1 MNLLET
7 AVLPRQELATRLLA
21 ELDKPAPIL
30 LGGPSKSGKT
40 HTLYQLAGLLQN
52 DGMAH
57 QVVRHSDHDAL
68 AQIERVPATGVLLFD
83 GLELATSEMLRALDQ
98 KASEGVR
105 CVSTLSTDHEAQS
118 YHDVLMQLATEA
130 QPTSNSLIHTRSF
143 RISPLA
149 FDDARRI
156 ALIELETPLDS
167 VMIAAITRLSW
178 GRPGWLIDLLHL
190 AESNK
195 IRIDPHPRITGVNI
209 GDMHLPMF
217 HHPSQSAETILTPA
231 SIAAAIVLSELHE
244 RTLNGASD
252 LVGMHAVSQ
261 LQEAGLL
268 IESPHDTRMVGV
280 PEIYAAALKL
290 HADSTLVRQAQHVAA
305 ARLLA
310 QESLGIALPER
321 EAAYCAW
328 TFKRGGSGGISREA
342 QDLAVASAHGNL
354 AGKVAS
360 ELISF
365 GYPEAR
371 DLLLHVNSSEAFGE
385 FSRVQAAASLNGP
398 VEGLR
403 ALRTLPTRVSH
414 IPDEMAD
421 TSPRPLPNR
430 EYLVEFLRHV
440 LQARTDAL
448 HSVSASTQMRSAL
461 DQSSPAEAFHDL
473 DRTAL
478 LFARWNDIVPLD
490 RDASELLSIALSHPQ
505 AEVSLLAE
513 QLLILEGIRLGSKL
527 AKPRTVTASNPEA
540 GAGATY
546 GTARF
551 ERISDLALDH
561 RNELQDLQTASA
573 VAEGVIA
580 LFSATSLFDTDALA
594 RTVQHFQ
601 GAAFHQLWTQHL
613 VAASTA
619 LVAGNISKVAQEWTG
634 FEARLPQFL
643 PLRLQRVITAIGVE
657 LRDPTATPVK
667 HRQPVHQL
675 FDYFRGALDAV
686 QVPTVSPT
694 NEIVRLC
701 GATPLPIF
709 RMAEAHL
716 DALEAQNPA
725 ALMRAAAGLQELK
738 LWAPAAYALQGA
750 RTIFLRRRAIG
761 SVSRCDEHLQALEI
775 SARVYA
781 PWFSVSSISS
791 SPRVRLT
798 KREIAVAQLGSTG
811 LSNREIAEQLSCSVR
826 TVESHLSAA
835 RGKIGAA
842 DRSELSDR
850 MKELGYL

>member
-1 MNLLET
+1 M
-7 AVLPRQELATRLLA
+7 
-21 ELDKPAPIL
+21 
-30 LGGPSKSGKT
+30 
-40 HTLYQLAGLLQN
+40 
-52 DGMAH
+52 
-57 QVVRHSDHDAL
+57 RHSDQDAL
-68 AQIERVPATGVLLFD
+68 AQIEGAPAAGVLLFD
-83 GLELATSEMLRALDQ
+83 GLELATGELLRALDQ

-105 CVSTLSTDHEAQS
+105 CVSTLSTDHAAQS
-118 YHDVLMQLATEA
+118 YHDMLIQLATDA
-130 QPTSNSLIHTRSF
+130 QPTSNSLVRTRSF
-143 RISPLA
+143 KIAPLA
-149 FDDARRI
+149 FEDARTI
-156 ALIELETPLDS
+156 ALHERKTPVDS
-167 VMIAAITRLSW
+167 VMVAAITRLSW
-178 GRPGWLIDLLHL
+178 GRPGWLIDLLNL
-190 AESNK
+190 AESDK
-195 IRIDPHPRITGVNI
+195 IRIDPHPRISGVNI

-217 HHPSQSAETILTPA
+217 HHPSQSAENLLTPV
-231 SIAAAIVLSELHE
+231 SIAAAIVLSELDV

-268 IESPHDTRMVGV
+268 LESPHDTRMVGV

-305 ARLLA
+305 ERLLA

-328 TFKRGGSGGISREA
+328 TFKRGGSGGSSREA
-342 QDLAVASAHGNL
+342 QDFAIIDAHANL

-371 DLLLHVNSSEAFGE
+371 DLLLHVNSSAAFGE
-385 FSRVQAAASLNGP
+385 FSRVQAAALLNGP

-403 ALRTLPTRVSH
+403 GLQALPTRVCPVPS
-414 IPDEMAD
+414 ETAA
-421 TSPRPLPNR
+421 TSGNPLPNR
-430 EYLVEFLRHV
+430 EYLVEYLRHV
-440 LQARTDAL
+440 LHSRADAL
-448 HSVSASTQMRSAL
+448 HSVSASSQMRAAL
-461 DQSSPAEAFHDL
+461 NRSSPAAAFHDL
-473 DRTAL
+473 DRAAL

-490 RDASELLSIALSHPQ
+490 RDASEILSVAHSHPQ

-513 QLLILEGIRLGSKL
+513 QLLILEGIRLGIKL
-527 AKPRTVTASNPEA
+527 AKPNVATTSNSEVGTTAK
-540 GAGATY
+540 Y

-561 RNELQDLQTASA
+561 RNDLQDLHSASA
-573 VAEGVIA
+573 VAEGIIA
-580 LFSATSLFDTDALA
+580 LFSATSLFDTDALE

-601 GAAFHQLWTQHL
+601 GAAFHQLWAQHL

-619 LVAGNISKVAQEWTG
+619 LVAGNISKAAQEWAG
-634 FEARLPQFL
+634 FETRLPHFL
-643 PLRLQRVITAIGVE
+643 PLRLQRIISAIGVE

-675 FDYFRGALDAV
+675 FDYFRGALNAV
-686 QVPTVSPT
+686 KVPTSSPA
-694 NEIVRLC
+694 NEIARLC

-716 DALEAQNPA
+716 DALESQNPA

-775 SARVYA
+775 SARKYA
-781 PWFSVSSISS
+781 PWFSVSSLSS

-811 LSNREIAEQLSCSVR
+811 LSNREIAEHLKCSIR

-850 MKELGYL
+850 MQELGYL